1 MKAFLSKYLFFLLVI
16 FSTITIE
23 FIEWRILLKKFT
35 PNMDPGV
42 EYDFILYTRLFFVSL
57 HYVWLFTNLSFMLA
71 LGIIL
76 LFKSKIEKGLVLNIY
91 YSLIYLFISTII
103 IEIFFNLLAWWDTSQ
118 DEKTLIVRQLFKLTQ
133 DATDINIFIKHN
145 FLTCKLWPGTRT
157 DHKSFR

>member
-35 PNMDPGV
+35 PNMAPGV

-103 IEIFFNLLAWWDTSQ
+103 IEIFFNLLAW
-118 DEKTLIVRQLFKLTQ
+118 
-133 DATDINIFIKHN
+133 
-145 FLTCKLWPGTRT
+145 
-157 DHKSFR
+157 